1 MQTDS
6 TADVALV
13 SARLRELPEFD
24 PDPGLWPRIEH
35 ARGQVLLAR
44 RQRLGWIA
52 GALAATLA
60 GVAALPLLQPGQPV
74 VDDATVWQ
82 QRSAVLE
89 TEWQAL
95 QRSTPGDLRTRA
107 ELMMIDK
114 ALQSAYDRGADTREL
129 TPLWKQRSEALRSL
143 INTSDDHQAVAVT
156 RI

>member
-6 TADVALV
+6 TADAALV

-24 PDPGLWPRIEH
+24 PDPGLWHRIER
-35 ARGQVLLAR
+35 ARGRALRAR
-44 RQRLGWIA
+44 RQRRGWIA

-60 GVAALPLLQPGQPV
+60 GVAALPLMQPGQPS

-89 TEWQAL
+89 SEWQAL
-95 QRSTPGDLRTRA
+95 QRAPGDLRTRA

-114 ALQSAYDRGADTREL
+114 ALQSAYDRGADTTEL
-129 TPLWKQRSEALRSL
+129 APLWKQRSEALRSL